1 MFEGSDTVKVMFGGD
16 ADLSGYVETADFFI
30 WRENFGRTP
39 DQCPP
44 SVYPDFDDN
53 GLVETSDFFIWRE
66 NFGATVPSPP

>member
-1 MFEGSDTVKVMFGGD
+1 
-16 ADLSGYVETADFFI
+16 LNGYVETADFFR

-53 GLVETSDFFIWRE
+53 GLVETDDFFIWRE